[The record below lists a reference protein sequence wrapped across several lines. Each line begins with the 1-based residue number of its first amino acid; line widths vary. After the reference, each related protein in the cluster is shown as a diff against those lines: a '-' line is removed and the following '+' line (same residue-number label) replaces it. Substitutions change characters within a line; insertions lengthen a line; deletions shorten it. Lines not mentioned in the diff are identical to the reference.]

1 MSSIPKLNEE
11 IMKACQLYV
20 DNLIKPIHSLGKLEE
35 MAVRIAGITG
45 KVKPPYLNK
54 AIVIFGGDTAV
65 DGENRTKGQLS
76 HDEMKLVAQGAGPV
90 NVIARNLE
98 APVYLID
105 VGLEKDTTD
114 IEGVLTKKM
123 ISGTHHGHP
132 AMDDEV
138 VNGAVSIGMSVAKTL
153 ASQGVEAAGIG
164 NIGERSLLSALAV
177 TAAVMKEDLMK
188 VSARGGYS
196 IRLAGIGNFAEN
208 PIGNLAE
215 VGSAEIAALFGFVVE
230 AARNGMIVV
239 FDNAVTGAAVL
250 AAVTVY
256 PEIRNFVFPS
266 VYYEEPVHKMQMQKL
281 QMNAFL
287 HYDFTEAEG
296 FGSALG
302 LSLLD
307 AAIDMLNQMKTFG
320 TADVDVAIDGAG
332 SGRQR
337 KEIR

>member
-54 AIVIFGGDTAV
+54 AVVIFGGDTAV

-76 HDEMKLVAQGAGPV
+76 HDEMKLVAQGAGPG

-177 TAAVMKEDLMK
+177 TAAGMKEDLMK

-296 FGSALG
+296 FGSTLG

>member
-1 MSSIPKLNEE
+1 MSSIPKLNEDV
-11 IMKACQLYV
+11 MKACQLYV

-45 KVKPPYLNK
+45 IVKPSYLSK
-54 AIVIFGGDTAV
+54 ALVIFGGDTAV
-65 DGENRTKGQLS
+65 DGEKKTKGQLS
-76 HDEMKLVAQGAGPV
+76 HDEMKLVAQGYGPV
-90 NVIARNLE
+90 NVIVRQLE

-105 VGLEKDTTD
+105 AGLEKDTSD

-123 ISGTHHGHP
+123 IHGTHHGRP

-138 VNGAVSIGMSVAKTL
+138 VENAISLGMSVAKTL
-153 ASQGVEAAGIG
+153 AAQGVEAAGIG

-177 TAAVMKEDLMK
+177 TASIMKEDLMK
-188 VSARGGYS
+188 VSQGSSFQLSLSGV
-196 IRLAGIGNFAEN
+196 GDFAKD
-208 PIGNLAE
+208 PVGNLAE

-230 AARNGMIVV
+230 AARKGMIVV

-256 PEIRNFVFPS
+256 PEIRNFIFPS
-266 VYYEEPVHKMQMQKL
+266 VYYEEPIHKMQMQKL
-281 QMNAFL
+281 KMNAFL

-337 KEIR
+337 KEIK

>member
-1 MSSIPKLNEE
+1 MSSIPKLDEE

>member
-1 MSSIPKLNEE
+1 MSAVPKLNEDM
-11 IMKACQLYV
+11 MKACQLYV

-35 MAVRIAGITG
+35 MAVRMAGITG
-45 KVKPPYLNK
+45 EVKPSYLNK
-54 AIVIFGGDTAV
+54 ALVIFGGDTAV
-65 DGENRTKGQLS
+65 DGENKTKGQLS
-76 HDEMKLVAQGAGPV
+76 HDEMKLVSQGAGPV
-90 NVIARNLE
+90 NVIARQLD

-105 VGLEKDTTD
+105 AGLEKDTSD
-114 IEGVLTKKM
+114 MVGVLTKKM
-123 ISGTHHGHP
+123 IHGTHHGRP

-138 VNGAVSIGMSVAKTL
+138 VEGAVALGMSVAKTL
-153 ASQGVEAAGIG
+153 ARQGVEAAGLG

-177 TAAVMKEDLMK
+177 TAAIMKEDLMK
-188 VSARGGYS
+188 VSAGS
-196 IRLAGIGNFAEN
+196 SFRLSLSGVGDFGKD

-230 AARNGMIVV
+230 AARSGMMVV

-256 PEIRNFVFPS
+256 PEIRNFIFPS
-266 VYYEEPVHKMQMQKL
+266 LYYDEPVHKMQMQKL
-281 QMNAFL
+281 GMKPFL

-320 TADVDVAIDGAG
+320 SADVDVAIDGAG

-337 KEIR
+337 KEIK

>member
-54 AIVIFGGDTAV
+54 AVVIFGGDTAV

-188 VSARGGYS
+188 VSAQGGYS

>member
-1 MSSIPKLNEE
+1 MSSIPKLNEDV
-11 IMKACQLYV
+11 MKACQLYV

-45 KVKPPYLNK
+45 IVKPSYLSK
-54 AIVIFGGDTAV
+54 ALVIFGGDTAV
-65 DGENRTKGQLS
+65 DGENKTKGQLS
-76 HDEMKLVAQGAGPV
+76 HDEMKLVAQGYGPV
-90 NVIARNLE
+90 NVIARQLE
-98 APVYLID
+98 SPVYLID
-105 VGLEKDTTD
+105 AGLEKDTSD

-123 ISGTHHGHP
+123 IHGTHHGRP

-138 VNGAVSIGMSVAKTL
+138 VENAISLGMSVAKTL
-153 ASQGVEAAGIG
+153 SAQGVEAAGIG

-177 TAAVMKEDLMK
+177 TASLMIQDLMI
-188 VSARGGYS
+188 VSQG
-196 IRLAGIGNFAEN
+196 IRLPLDLSGVGDFAN
-208 PIGNLAE
+208 SPVGNLAE

-230 AARNGMIVV
+230 AARKGMIVV

-256 PEIRNFVFPS
+256 PEIRNFIFPS
-266 VYYEEPVHKMQMQKL
+266 VYYEEPIHKMEMQILK
-281 QMNAFL
+281 MHAFL

-337 KEIR
+337 KEIK